1 MTLPIPRLFVD
12 SRPETAKQPD
22 VVATKTRSRDTAA
35 MRFVQHRDTQGPQSR
50 MRENRRHGSEGRGTE
65 FNQSVL
71 TRSLTTVVW
80 SMPLAASPTLPS
92 SLCVI
97 SIVRE
102 PGEYQSACQQIR
114 NSNDVSVPMPRQRLN
129 RFRHMLITRNDDGD
143 FGRNPDAL
151 IQ

>member
-22 VVATKTRSRDTAA
+22 VVATKTRSGDTAS

-80 SMPLAASPTLPS
+80 SKPLAASPTLPS
-92 SLCVI
+92 SLCVMWRR
-97 SIVRE
+97 RE
-102 PGEYQSACQQIR
+102 PNNC
-114 NSNDVSVPMPRQRLN
+114 SNPTNLPSFRVSQRESPSE
-129 RFRHMLITRNDDGD
+129 FCD
-143 FGRNPDAL
+143 FYAL
-151 IQ
+151 IIPDFLMNSLSELA